1 MSTAEHNTGLAK
13 LQQELDK
20 FNEDR
25 QGNKDWSKG
34 GKKIEQRLPVTVGQT
49 NFSEARGDE

>member
-1 MSTAEHNTGLAK
+1 MSTAEYNTGLAK

-25 QGNKDWSKG
+25 QEGTKAGAK
-34 GKKIEQRLPVTVGQT
+34 GKK
-49 NFSEARGDE
+49 